1 MDASLP
7 AQSPTPT
14 RLDQLLRHAEYLR
27 ALARRLARDDS
38 EAEDLV
44 QETWTAAVEQPE
56 RDVRNPRSWLAG
68 VVRNLARQKR
78 RGAGRRARREVVVAR
93 DEGTEST
100 ENIVERVEIFR
111 ELAHEVVALDEPYRS
126 TLIQLYFQGLDA
138 ETIAA
143 RSGEPAATV
152 RSRHKRALEK
162 LRARLDERRG
172 GRDAW
177 RTALLP
183 WLGPTQREP
192 SPRIAR
198 PKALRWALG
207 GGLALV
213 IAGSVFLLVR
223 APAPPPSRVREF
235 AQAPS
240 TPPSSAA
247 TPLSAPRSSERNA
260 LADSVARGPL
270 ALRLVDAR
278 THAPLSDFVLTA
290 TDIEERSESM
300 KSDAQGRIR
309 SGERFA
315 AGGMTFA
322 LVDEPELA
330 RWRDRPRQK
339 RSLPASLAWVH
350 AADGAERELAIAVG
364 PSFELELQASE
375 VLERLRE
382 LRALDAAGSPSSGA
396 TDSRSR
402 PSIELALR
410 STQPVPRVPVS
421 LAPLR
426 LHDDGRPWVR
436 FAAEALAVDGP
447 GPWLV
452 SVLERER
459 ASADARRAG
468 HLELSTRDEDSPPRL
483 SFQLAPCG
491 SLRIDA
497 RDARG
502 RQRDTSI
509 LELVALDA
517 APGPLWRP
525 LRSPRDPALWEGLWR
540 GRYQVRVRGE
550 TSLLAASPAEVV
562 PGERTELA
570 LAVGP
575 AIGATIEGRVLF
587 PRAPRARASSSRCA
601 RPTARRRCAS
611 SRASRTRA
619 RSRSSSTS
627 SSRSSTSS
635 ARARPASI
643 AGNASCS
650 ARPGGEPVVFV
661 PELAR
666 DSANV
671 VLWGLDAQS
680 GSLVTHFRARLDFG
694 APERASTSSPRY
706 DAEVGYTGFSL
717 VPVHEPFEWT
727 VIAEGYRPEHGDARA
742 LQLRPG
748 GRPSSRRTC
757 AAAGERSLRAR
768 RARREARERRGR
780 GRRRASG
787 AHRRARPRA
796 HRARKRAHRAALR
809 ARRLA
814 PRGRHGSD
822 ELDRA
827 RLPAPRRQRRVEP
840 RLERGARSALEL
852 ALSRLST
859 PARDLGRERASM
871 RRRAERATDSRSHF
885 GSGARALLRS
895 RPRCRA
901 FESRA
906 DQEALDP
913 VPVRQRRGLA
923 RSARTAVV
931 HARQDGG
938 VAASQRIRA
947 PALPVGE
954 HDAPR
959 ELGFRA
965 VLVRSGD
972 AGIDVIGAVDLV
984 RTERAAPIAQ
994 RGATS
999 IRLAPG
1005 LDRAHRRQD
1014 RVERVARLGCVL
1026 QALALRG
1033 RDRGKCGRRREQRHD
1048 HGEQDHRVAWESA
1061 APAPRAI
1068 DECG

>member
-78 RGAGRRARREVVVAR
+78 RGEGRRARREVVVAR

-192 SPRIAR
+192 SPRFAR

-213 IAGSVFLLVR
+213 IAGSAFLLVR
-223 APAPPPSRVREF
+223 APAPPPSRVREL
-235 AQAPS
+235 AQVPS

-300 KSDAQGRIR
+300 KSDAQGRIQ

-396 TDSRSR
+396 RSRSSGAKSPSSGATDSQSR

-587 PRAPRARASSSRCA
+587 PRGLESTRVELSLRAPDGTTTVREFTRESNAREIAFVFDQLEPVEYELGARA
-601 RPTARRRCAS
+601 
-611 SRASRTRA
+611 
-619 RSRSSSTS
+619 
-627 SSRSSTSS
+627 
-635 ARARPASI
+635 
-643 AGNASCS
+643 AGVYRWERELQR

-727 VIAEGYRPEHGDARA
+727 VVAEGYRPEHGDARA
-742 LQLRPG
+742 LQRRPG
-748 GRPSSRRTC
+748 GHFIIEAHLRRGWGAELRVLDARDEQPLANVEVVADGAHLARTDARGRARIELERAPTELRFELAGWRLEGGTEATNSIALGSPRPDGSGVWSLDSNAELEVRLSSR
-757 AAAGERSLRAR
+757 
-768 RARREARERRGR
+768 
-780 GRRRASG
+780 
-787 AHRRARPRA
+787 
-796 HRARKRAHRAALR
+796 
-809 ARRLA
+809 
-814 PRGRHGSD
+814 
-822 ELDRA
+822 
-827 RLPAPRRQRRVEP
+827 
-840 RLERGARSALEL
+840 
-852 ALSRLST
+852 
-859 PARDLGRERASM
+859 
-871 RRRAERATDSRSHF
+871 
-885 GSGARALLRS
+885 
-895 RPRCRA
+895 
-901 FESRA
+901 
-906 DQEALDP
+906 
-913 VPVRQRRGLA
+913 
-923 RSARTAVV
+923 
-931 HARQDGG
+931 
-938 VAASQRIRA
+938 
-947 PALPVGE
+947 
-954 HDAPR
+954 
-959 ELGFRA
+959 
-965 VLVRSGD
+965 
-972 AGIDVIGAVDLV
+972 
-984 RTERAAPIAQ
+984 
-994 RGATS
+994 
-999 IRLAPG
+999 
-1005 LDRAHRRQD
+1005 
-1014 RVERVARLGCVL
+1014 
-1026 QALALRG
+1026 
-1033 RDRGKCGRRREQRHD
+1033 
-1048 HGEQDHRVAWESA
+1048 
-1061 APAPRAI
+1061 
-1068 DECG
+1068 